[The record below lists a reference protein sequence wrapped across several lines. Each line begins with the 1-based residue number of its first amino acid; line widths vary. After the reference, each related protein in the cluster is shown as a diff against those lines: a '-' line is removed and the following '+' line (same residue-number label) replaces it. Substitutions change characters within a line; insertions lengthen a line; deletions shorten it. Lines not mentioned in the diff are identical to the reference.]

1 VERKEI
7 MTLLRQVRSN
17 KISAE
22 DAFEQLRHLPYEDL
36 TFAKVDHHR
45 AMRLGMAE
53 VVFCQGK
60 ALEHITAIFRSLAK
74 KNKRVLLTRADEVVY
89 RAVKRIDRGA
99 VYNKLGRT
107 ITVARNKMALCGK
120 IAVVCAGTADIPVAE
135 EAAATAEIFGNR
147 VERLYDV
154 GVAGLHRLLDCF
166 DRVSDSSCIIVL
178 AGMDGALPSV
188 IGGLSGC
195 PVIAVPTSVGYGANF
210 KGIAPLLTMLNS
222 CSPNVSVVN
231 INNGFGAGFIASL
244 INSQKKWENKKLK

>member
-1 VERKEI
+1 MDKEKI
-7 MTLLRQVRSN
+7 VVLLKKVRQKKMSV
-17 KISAE
+17 E
-22 DAFEQLRHLPYEDL
+22 DAFCALRHLPYEDMA
-36 TFAKVDHHR
+36 FAKVDHHR
-45 AMRLGMAE
+45 ALRTGMPE
-53 VVFCQGK
+53 VIFCQGK
-60 ALEHITAIFRSLAK
+60 ALDHIIAICRSLAK
-74 KNKRVLLTRADEVVY
+74 KNNTVLLTRADDRVY
-89 RAVKRIDRGA
+89 KAVKRISRGA

-107 ITVARNKMALCGK
+107 IAIQKRKVPLHGK

-166 DRVSDSSCIIVL
+166 DRITDSSCIIVL
-178 AGMDGALPSV
+178 AGMDGVLPSV
-188 IGGLSGC
+188 IGGLSSC
-195 PVIAVPTSVGYGANF
+195 PVIAVPTSIGYGANF

-244 INSQKKWENKKLK
+244 INKERT